1 MSFNSFLLPHL
12 PLLLFLVCCKY
23 QQLSIILPFLC
34 LTCSDIYICRL
45 FSFFLPLFR
54 GIRVAAT
61 ADTITNHPESGGQHK
76 LNMFRYICTHIVT
89 KISIISFSFSQSQG
103 REIASLRTRNVELEG
118 DVERLRRHL
127 TNERFERSV
136 I

>member
-1 MSFNSFLLPHL
+1 MA
-12 PLLLFLVCCKY
+12 V
-23 QQLSIILPFLC
+23 SIINWNMF
-34 LTCSDIYICRL
+34 IYI
-45 FSFFLPLFR
+45 
-54 GIRVAAT
+54 
-61 ADTITNHPESGGQHK
+61 
-76 LNMFRYICTHIVT
+76 YIHTDIVK
-89 KISIISFSFSQSQG
+89 KISIISVSFSQSQG